1 MVNNNNKKST
11 VIGYTA
17 GGLTLAALGVTACVK
32 GDKALELTEEQ
43 KAALLSA
50 ANAASNTF
58 EAPEI
63 IGSDGEP
70 IVEVINY
77 VYTNTGASWAWT
89 YTNSD
94 GDKVTDDY
102 SVSTANT
109 EKFKEITDEKGN
121 LIGLYKAPTEG
132 QANGKLYING
142 KWYDNVEVV
151 DSQLKSGDNTLG
163 VVDSNN
169 QDRVNFKIDGKEF
182 VGNVGTEEKT
192 YQAIMKGGNVVGY
205 QEVSEKYP
213 KNIFLYDPNGL
224 NTNGIVES
232 RANLTDLQKT
242 ILSLVGSTNDTLG
255 DGKAINAAVLKE
267 YQGMV
272 EGVNIRDYKT
282 VDDYIKAVKKELES
296 GGTLLNKLFIGIND
310 ATISSQ
316 KVFDN
321 INEFLGENIVNPSTI
336 GMVGICTVGAL
347 AVGGTAALAAKLLSG
362 SSDNNK
368 KKVFGAT
375 SLNSSHKNINK
386 TR

>member
-1 MVNNNNKKST
+1 MANNNNIKSKA
-11 VIGYTA
+11 VGYTA
-17 GGLTLAALGVTACVK
+17 GGLTLAALGVAACVK
-32 GDKALELTEEQ
+32 GDKELELTEEQ
-43 KAALLSA
+43 KAALLAA
-50 ANAASNTF
+50 ANQVAWTF
-58 EAPEI
+58 ECPEVLD
-63 IGSDGEP
+63 SDGKP
-70 IVEVINY
+70 MAEVSKPLF
-77 VYTNTGASWAWT
+77 TETGATWNWT
-89 YTNSD
+89 YTNSN
-94 GDKVTDDY
+94 GKTVTAEY
-102 SVSTANT
+102 SLDTNNT
-109 EKFKEITDEKGN
+109 EKFKEITDEKGR

-151 DSQLKSGDNTLG
+151 EGKLKSGDNTLG
-163 VVDSNN
+163 TVDSNN
-169 QDRVNFKIDGKEF
+169 PNKVDFNIDGKEF
-182 VGNVGTEEKT
+182 AGNIGTEEKN
-192 YQAIMKGGNVVGY
+192 YQAIMKGGDVVGY

-296 GGTLLNKLFIGIND
+296 GGTLLNKLSIGIND

>member
-1 MVNNNNKKST
+1 MANNNNKKST

-43 KAALLSA
+43 KKALLAA
-50 ANAASNTF
+50 ANATANTF
-58 EAPEI
+58 EGPEI
-63 IGSDGEP
+63 IGSDGKP
-70 IVEVINY
+70 IAEVS
-77 VYTNTGASWAWT
+77 VYNFTSNGATWKWT
-89 YTNSD
+89 YTNSN
-94 GDKVTDDY
+94 GDTVTAEY
-102 SVSTANT
+102 SLDTNNT
-109 EKFKEITDEKGN
+109 EKFREITDEKGN
-121 LIGLYKAPTEG
+121 LIGLYKAPAEG

-151 DSQLKSGDNTLG
+151 DGQLKSGDNTLG
-163 VVDSNN
+163 AVDSNN
-169 QDRVNFKIDGKEF
+169 QNKFNFKIDEKEF
-182 VGNVGTEEKT
+182 IGNVGTEEKT

-205 QEVSEKYP
+205 QEVSETYP

-232 RANLTDLQKT
+232 RANLTELQKI
-242 ILSLVGSTNDTLG
+242 ILSLVGSTNEILD
-255 DGKAINAAVLKE
+255 DDKAIDAATLKE
-267 YQGMV
+267 YQSMV

-282 VDDYIKAVKKELES
+282 VDAYVKAVKDKLES
-296 GGTLLNKLFIGIND
+296 GGTLLNKLSLGVND
-310 ATISSQ
+310 ATTSVQ
-316 KVFDN
+316 DVFDN
-321 INEFLGENIVNPSTI
+321 INNFLGANIVDPSTI
-336 GMVGICTVGAL
+336 VMVGICTVGAL

>member
-1 MVNNNNKKST
+1 MANNNNKKST

-43 KAALLSA
+43 KNALLSA
-50 ANAASNTF
+50 ANVVSNVF
-58 EAPEI
+58 EASEI
-63 IGSDGEP
+63 LGSDGKP
-70 IVEVINY
+70 IAEVSNY
-77 VYTNTGASWAWT
+77 ESTNTGAVWTWT
-89 YTNSD
+89 YINSD
-94 GDKVTDDY
+94 GDKVRDNY
-102 SVSTANT
+102 SVSTTNT

-151 DSQLKSGDNTLG
+151 DGQLKSGDNILG

-169 QDRVNFKIDGKEF
+169 QDKVNFKIDEKEF
-182 VGNVGTEEKT
+182 IGNVGTEEKT

-232 RANLTDLQKT
+232 RANLTELQKT
-242 ILSLVGSTNDTLG
+242 ILSLVGSTNDILG
-255 DGKAINAAVLKE
+255 DDKAINAAVLKE

-296 GGTLLNKLFIGIND
+296 GGTLLNKLSIGIND

-368 KKVFGAT
+368 KKVFGVT

>member
-1 MVNNNNKKST
+1 MANNNIKSKA
-11 VIGYTA
+11 VGYTT
-17 GGLTLAALGVTACVK
+17 GSLTLAALGVAACVK

-43 KAALLSA
+43 KKALLAA
-50 ANAASNTF
+50 ANATADTF
-58 EAPEI
+58 EGPEI
-63 IGSDGEP
+63 IGSDGKP
-70 IVEVINY
+70 IAEVSAYNF
-77 VYTNTGASWAWT
+77 TSNGATWKWT

-94 GDKVTDDY
+94 GNTVTANY
-102 SVSTANT
+102 SVSTTNT

-151 DSQLKSGDNTLG
+151 NGQLKSGDNTLG
-163 VVDSNN
+163 ALDSSN
-169 QDRVNFKIDGKEF
+169 QNKVNFKIDGKEF

-205 QEVSEKYP
+205 QEVSETYP

-232 RANLTDLQKT
+232 RANLTELQKT
-242 ILSLVGSTNDTLG
+242 ILAQVGSTNATL
-255 DGKAINAAVLKE
+255 DENKVIDEAALKE
-267 YQGMV
+267 YQSMV
-272 EGVNIRDYKT
+272 EGVNIEKYKT
-282 VDDYIKAVKKELES
+282 VDAYVDAVKKKLES
-296 GGTLLNKLFIGIND
+296 GGTLLNKLSLGIKD
-310 ATISSQ
+310 TTTSAQ
-316 KVFDN
+316 DVFGN
-321 INEFLGENIVNPSTI
+321 INEFLGANIADPSTI

-347 AVGGTAALAAKLLSG
+347 AVGGTAALATKLLSG

-368 KKVFGAT
+368 KKVASAT
-375 SLNSSHKNINK
+375 SLNSSYKNINK

>member
-296 GGTLLNKLFIGIND
+296 GGTLLNKLSIGIND